1 MGLTLWSGSDDMG
14 PTLFYF
20 SIVKRF
26 IGNTIYINIGVRI
39 EGGKGAT
46 PPPPSNF
53 TILHYSGNKSPMIRA
68 KNYMI

>member
-46 PPPPSNF
+46 PPPPLQ
-53 TILHYSGNKSPMIRA
+53 ILQYYIIRA
-68 KNYMI
+68 TNRQ